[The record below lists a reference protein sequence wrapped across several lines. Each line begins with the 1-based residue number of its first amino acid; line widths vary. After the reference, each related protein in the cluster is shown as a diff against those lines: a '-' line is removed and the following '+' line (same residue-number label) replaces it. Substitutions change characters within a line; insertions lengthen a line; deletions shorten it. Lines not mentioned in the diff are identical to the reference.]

1 MIPVP
6 LVTAAE
12 VTFWIAGPLAV
23 LGALGLILFRRAVY
37 SALSMVL
44 TMICL
49 AVLYGSLH
57 ATFLFAVQ
65 VIVYT
70 GAIMMLF
77 LFVMMMVGANS
88 TESVVETIKGQRVL
102 SILVAVGLFALL
114 MFGIG
119 GAIQGAA
126 VGLNKANAQFG
137 GNVQGL
143 ATLLFGQYVFVFE
156 LTCALLIVAAV
167 GAMTLAHIGRVGRK
181 PTQRELAEKRLSDY
195 ATKGDHPGSLPNSGV
210 YAHTNAI
217 TAPALLPDGTISE
230 ASVSQTL
237 VERGAI
243 VDAPALAAQ
252 TATAFKA
259 IEAVRDEEDE

>member
-49 AVLYGSLH
+49 AVLYGSLQ

-126 VGLNKANAQFG
+126 VGLNKANAG

-143 ATLLFGQYVFVFE
+143 ATLLFGKYVFVFE
-156 LTCALLIVAAV
+156 LTSALLIVAAV